1 MEANPMLKS
10 GSDTDQLEWFLNG
23 FAARD
28 IADPLL
34 SIDQCSG
41 VDEAKRVVDKSGSA
55 VLGIRSSGLVQ
66 HWIRTDGLSSSGTS
80 LTPREFTPGNV
91 VQPHASLNQVVLA
104 LRSEDFIFV
113 HELGHVVA
121 FITKASLEKPPMRMW
136 LFGIVTVSEQR
147 VSRLIEQLYPDDGWE
162 KYLSPGRM
170 AKARE
175 LQQLRLARG
184 QQRSLLECLQL
195 ADKGQIVSRDES
207 LRSRTRFNSR
217 KDVERFVQAL
227 QDLRNNL
234 AHAQEISEDM
244 EIIYELAA
252 NVHRIV
258 GGDQAAQVT
267 T

>member
-1 MEANPMLKS
+1 MLKS

-34 SIDQCSG
+34 SIDECSG
-41 VDEAKRVVDKSGSA
+41 VDEAKRVVETTGAA
-55 VLGIRSSGLVQ
+55 VLGIRTSGLVQ
-66 HWIRTDGLSSSGTS
+66 HWIKTDGVSSPEAS
-80 LTPREFTPGNV
+80 LQPRDFTPANV
-91 VQPHASLNQVVLA
+91 VQPYASLNQVVLA
-104 LRSEDFIFV
+104 LRNEDFIFV
-113 HELGHVVA
+113 HELVHVVA
-121 FITKASLEKPPMRMW
+121 FITKTALEKPPMRMW

-147 VSRLIEQLYPDDGWE
+147 VTRLIEQFYPDDGWE
-162 KYLSPGRM
+162 KYLSLGRM

-195 ADKGQIVSRDES
+195 ADKGQIVARDEA

-258 GGDQAAQVT
+258 GGDQST
-267 T
+267 RETG